1 MTRQPLSSFYNGKL
15 SKCKF
20 YWMSP
25 DQNNYGKYIDQPS
38 SNGIISKIGVAR
50 NTIWTEENLR
60 AFNNKYHIDSN

>member
-1 MTRQPLSSFYNGKL
+1 
-15 SKCKF
+15 
-20 YWMSP
+20 MSP
-25 DQNNYGKYIDQPS
+25 NQNNYEKYIDQPS